1 MTSNAVPEQVANRIQ
16 RAALGA
22 LTRISAGGQGI
33 VYEAPAVRTSVAQAM
48 VYKEY
53 KPAVIAQLDEGAL
66 ADMPAFLSRLH
77 SVHAKELI
85 GMAAWN
91 CAVVEDQGKIVGFVM
106 PRIPSEFFWPM
117 DTARGTSLRLAEVQ
131 HLLNAPS
138 VLHQRGHVVTAEQRY
153 ALLRSVAYNL
163 GFFHDIGVTVGDLS
177 PKNLLFSLQPSGVRT
192 YFIDTDAMVVHGK
205 TALPQLET
213 PTWEVPRGE
222 ELGTVASDSYKLGL
236 LALRL
241 LVGDQDVR
249 DPTRLPTHVP
259 PLVRQVIAD
268 AITASPYRRPPPAAW
283 ERPLSQAISLMRA
296 HYGSTPGV
304 SR

>member
-1 MTSNAVPEQVANRIQ
+1 MTSNAVPDTTANRIQ
-16 RAALGA
+16 RDQLGD
-22 LTRISAGGQGI
+22 LTRISAGGQGT
-33 VYEAPAVRTSVAQAM
+33 VYEAPNVRTSVAQAM
-48 VYKEY
+48 VYKAY
-53 KPAVIAQLDEGAL
+53 KPAVIAQLDEDVL

-77 SVHAKELI
+77 AAHAKELI

-106 PRIPSEFFWPM
+106 PRIPSEFFWTM
-117 DTARGTSLRLAEVQ
+117 TTARGSKSRLAEFQ
-131 HLLNAPS
+131 HLLNHPT

-153 ALLRSVAYNL
+153 ALLRSVSYNL
-163 GFFHDIGVTVGDLS
+163 GFLHDIGVTVGDLS

-192 YFIDTDAMVVHGK
+192 YFIDTDAMVVHGN

-241 LVGDQDVR
+241 LVGEQDVR
-249 DPTRLPTHVP
+249 DPSRLPNHVP
-259 PLVRQVIAD
+259 PLVRQVITD
-268 AITASPYRRPPPAAW
+268 AITAPSHRRPPPAAW
-283 ERPLSQAISLMRA
+283 DRVLAQAISIMRTQ
-296 HYGSTPGV
+296 YGPTPGV